1 MPTMCYISYMTW
13 DEIIQFLNQGE
24 GQQVEFDKVIPSPDD
39 IAREYVAFANSDGGH
54 LILGIDDKNKH
65 LMGIEIEADSI
76 EKLTNVGKEK
86 CIPPITPH
94 IEVLDKND
102 KKIIAITINEGDEKP
117 YKTDEICYLRDG
129 NISRPAREAEEEEI
143 KSPWAGKD
151 LNKRQKRALQFI
163 AEHGTITNREFR
175 EAFNVSHKTAHI
187 ELTLMVDKKLVEA
200 QGAGRNTH
208 YVMPPQQ

>member
-1 MPTMCYISYMTW
+1 MTW
-13 DEIIQFLNQGE
+13 DEIIQLLDQGE

-65 LMGIEIEADSI
+65 LMGIDIEENSLDKLMKVGQEKCVPAINPSI
-76 EKLTNVGKEK
+76 EIMERSG
-86 CIPPITPH
+86 
-94 IEVLDKND
+94 
-102 KKIIAITINEGDEKP
+102 KKIISIAINEGDEKP
-117 YKTDEICYLRDG
+117 YRTDEICYIRDG
-129 NISRPAREAEEEEI
+129 NISRPAREKEEEEI

-163 AEHGTITNREFR
+163 TEHGAITNREYR

-187 ELTLMVDKKLVEA
+187 EMTLLTEKKLVEA

-208 YVMPPQQ
+208 YVLPPQ

>member
-1 MPTMCYISYMTW
+1 MIW
-13 DEIIQFLNQGE
+13 DELIQLLEQGE

-65 LMGIEIEADSI
+65 LMGVDIEENSLDKLMKIGQEKCVPAIHPSIEIMERS
-76 EKLTNVGKEK
+76 E
-86 CIPPITPH
+86 
-94 IEVLDKND
+94 
-102 KKIIAITINEGDEKP
+102 KKILSITINEGDEKP
-117 YKTDEICYLRDG
+117 YRTDEICYIRDG
-129 NISRPAREAEEEEI
+129 NISRPAREKEEEEI
-143 KSPWAGKD
+143 KSPWAGKE

-163 AEHGTITNREFR
+163 TEHGAITNREYR

-187 ELTLMVDKKLVEA
+187 EMTLLSEKKLVEA

-208 YVMPPQQ
+208 YVLPPQ

>member
-1 MPTMCYISYMTW
+1 MTW
-13 DEIIQFLNQGE
+13 DEIIQLLDQGE

-65 LMGIEIEADSI
+65 LLGVELEDNSV
-76 EKLTNVGKEK
+76 EKLMKIGSEK
-86 CIPPITPH
+86 CIPAITPH
-94 IEVLDKND
+94 IEIMERGE
-102 KKIIAITINEGDEKP
+102 KKIIDITINEGDEKP
-117 YKTDEICYLRDG
+117 YRTDEICYLRDG
-129 NISRPAREAEEEEI
+129 NISRPAREREEEEI

-163 AEHGTITNREFR
+163 TEHGAITNREYR

-187 ELTLMVDKKLVEA
+187 ELTLLAEKQLVEA

-208 YVMPPQQ
+208 YILPAQ

>member
-1 MPTMCYISYMTW
+1 MTW
-13 DEIIQFLNQGE
+13 DEMIQLLEQGE

-65 LMGIEIEADSI
+65 LMGVDIEDNTI
-76 EKLTNVGKEK
+76 EKLIQIGKEK
-86 CIPPITPH
+86 CVPPIIPH
-94 IEVLDKND
+94 VDIMDRGD
-102 KKIIAITINEGDEKP
+102 KKILDITINEGDEKP

-129 NISRPAREAEEEEI
+129 NISRPAREKEEEEI

-151 LNKRQKRALQFI
+151 LNKRQKRALHFI
-163 AEHGTITNREFR
+163 TEHGAITNREYR

-187 ELTLMVDKKLVEA
+187 ELTLLSDKKLVET

-208 YVMPPQQ
+208 YTLPPQ

>member
-1 MPTMCYISYMTW
+1 MIW
-13 DEIIQFLNQGE
+13 DELIQFLDQGE

-65 LMGIEIEADSI
+65 LMGVDIEENSLEKLMKIGQEKCVPAINPNIEIMERS
-76 EKLTNVGKEK
+76 G
-86 CIPPITPH
+86 
-94 IEVLDKND
+94 
-102 KKIIAITINEGDEKP
+102 KKILSITINEGDEKP
-117 YKTDEICYLRDG
+117 YRTDEICYIRDG
-129 NISRPAREAEEEEI
+129 NISRPAREREEEEI
-143 KSPWAGKD
+143 KSPWAGKE

-163 AEHGTITNREFR
+163 TEHGAITNREYR

-187 ELTLMVDKKLVEA
+187 EMTLLSEKKLVEA

-208 YVMPPQQ
+208 YVLPPQ

>member
-1 MPTMCYISYMTW
+1 MTW
-13 DEIIQFLNQGE
+13 DELIQLLDQGE

-65 LMGIEIEADSI
+65 LMGVNIEENSLDKLMKIGQEKCVPAIHPNIEIMERS
-76 EKLTNVGKEK
+76 E
-86 CIPPITPH
+86 
-94 IEVLDKND
+94 
-102 KKIIAITINEGDEKP
+102 KKILSIMINEGDEKP
-117 YKTDEICYLRDG
+117 YRTDEICYIRDG
-129 NISRPAREAEEEEI
+129 NISRPARDSEEEGI

-163 AEHGTITNREFR
+163 TEHGTITNREYR
-175 EAFNVSHKTAHI
+175 EAFNISHKTAHI
-187 ELTLMVDKKLVEA
+187 ELTLLAEKKLVEA

-208 YVMPPQQ
+208 YVLPPQ

>member
-1 MPTMCYISYMTW
+1 MTW
-13 DEIIQFLNQGE
+13 DEVIQFLNQGE

-65 LMGIEIEADSI
+65 LMGVEVGEDTN
-76 EKLTNVGKEK
+76 ERLTKIGKEK
-86 CIPPITPH
+86 CVPAVIPH
-94 IEVLDKND
+94 IEILEQGG

-117 YKTDEICYLRDG
+117 FKTDEICYIRDG

-163 AEHGTITNREFR
+163 SEHGAITNREYR

-208 YVMPPQQ
+208 YVLPPQ

>member
-1 MPTMCYISYMTW
+1 MTW
-13 DEIIQFLNQGE
+13 DEIIHFLNQGE

-39 IAREYVAFANSDGGH
+39 VAREYVAFANSDGGR

-65 LMGIEIEADSI
+65 LMGVHIEEDTLG
-76 EKLTNVGKEK
+76 KLTAIGKEK
-86 CIPPITPH
+86 CVPAIIPH
-94 IEVLDKND
+94 IEILEQSG
-102 KKIIAITINEGDEKP
+102 KKVVAVTINEGDEKP
-117 YKTDEICYLRDG
+117 YRTDEICYIRDG

-163 AEHGTITNREFR
+163 VEHGAITNREYR

-187 ELTLMVDKKLVEA
+187 ELTLMVDKKLLEA

-208 YVMPPQQ
+208 YVLPPQ

>member
-1 MPTMCYISYMTW
+1 MIW
-13 DEIIQFLNQGE
+13 DELIQLLDQGE

-65 LMGIEIEADSI
+65 LMGVDIDENSLDKLMKIGQEKCVPAIHPNIEIMERS
-76 EKLTNVGKEK
+76 E
-86 CIPPITPH
+86 
-94 IEVLDKND
+94 
-102 KKIIAITINEGDEKP
+102 KKILSITINEGDEKP
-117 YKTDEICYLRDG
+117 YRTDEICYIRDG
-129 NISRPAREAEEEEI
+129 NISRPAREREEEEI
-143 KSPWAGKD
+143 KSPWAGKE

-163 AEHGTITNREFR
+163 TEHGAITNREYR

-187 ELTLMVDKKLVEA
+187 EMTLLSEKKLVEA

-208 YVMPPQQ
+208 YVLPPQ

>member
-1 MPTMCYISYMTW
+1 MIW
-13 DEIIQFLNQGE
+13 DEIIQLLDQGE

-65 LMGIEIEADSI
+65 LMGVDLEENTVD
-76 EKLTNVGKEK
+76 KLMKVGSEK
-86 CIPPITPH
+86 CIPAITPH
-94 IEVLDKND
+94 VEIMERSGKH
-102 KKIIAITINEGDEKP
+102 IIDVTVNEGDEKP
-117 YKTDEICYLRDG
+117 YRTDEICYIRDN
-129 NISRPAREAEEEEI
+129 NISRPAREREEEEI
-143 KSPWAGKD
+143 KSPWAGKE

-163 AEHGTITNREFR
+163 TEHGAITNREYR

-187 ELTLMVDKKLVEA
+187 ELTLLAEKNLVEA

-208 YVMPPQQ
+208 YVLPPQ

>member
-1 MPTMCYISYMTW
+1 MIW
-13 DEIIQFLNQGE
+13 DELIQLLDQGE

-65 LMGIEIEADSI
+65 LMGVDIDENSLDKLMKIGQEKCVPVINPNIEIMERS
-76 EKLTNVGKEK
+76 G
-86 CIPPITPH
+86 
-94 IEVLDKND
+94 
-102 KKIIAITINEGDEKP
+102 KKILSITINEGDEKP
-117 YKTDEICYLRDG
+117 YRTDEICYIRDG
-129 NISRPAREAEEEEI
+129 NISRPAREREEEEI
-143 KSPWAGKD
+143 KSPWAGKE

-163 AEHGTITNREFR
+163 TEHGAITNREYR

-187 ELTLMVDKKLVEA
+187 EMTLLSEKKLVEA

-208 YVMPPQQ
+208 YVLPPQ

>member
-1 MPTMCYISYMTW
+1 MNW
-13 DEIIQFLNQGE
+13 DEMIQLLEQGE

-65 LMGIEIEADSI
+65 LMGVDIDDTTF
-76 EKLTNVGKEK
+76 EKLTQIGKEK
-86 CIPPITPH
+86 CVPAIIPH
-94 IEVLDKND
+94 IDVMDRGD
-102 KKIIAITINEGDEKP
+102 KKILDIMINEGDEKP

-129 NISRPAREAEEEEI
+129 DISRPAREKEEEEI

-151 LNKRQKRALQFI
+151 LNKRQKRAMTFI
-163 AEHGTITNREFR
+163 TEHGAITNREYR

-187 ELTLMVDKKLVEA
+187 ELTLLSDKKLVET

-208 YVMPPQQ
+208 YTLPPQ